1 MNNIVEITNV
11 SKKFDQ
17 KFVVDDVDFS
27 VKEGEILGLL
37 GPNGAGK
44 STLINMITGLLRI
57 SKGTIKVFGETVSE
71 QNRKMR
77 KHIGVVP
84 QELAL
89 YFDLTA
95 RENVAFFGGLY
106 GLRGKEL
113 NQAVDRAL
121 EAVGLKDRE
130 KDKPDTFSGGMQ
142 RRLNIAMAIVHSPE
156 LVIMDEPTVGIDPQS
171 RNYILETIEQMR
183 ENGTTV
189 IYTSHYMEEVER
201 LADTIVIIDHGKV
214 IAQGSENELV
224 SLITDQ
230 KNILIQLV
238 NPDVLRPEHLRTII
252 GVKQIVLDE
261 NQLMITA
268 NVENNVLNQVLEVLL
283 AQKVIVESI
292 EQQQI
297 NLETVFLNLTG
308 RTLRDK

>member
-1 MNNIVEITNV
+1 MKNIVEITNV

-17 KFVVDDVDFS
+17 KFVVDDVAFS

-57 SKGTIKVFGETVSE
+57 SKGTIHVFGETVSE

-130 KDKPDTFSGGMQ
+130 KEKPDTFSGGMQ

-171 RNYILETIEQMR
+171 RNYILETIEKMR

-189 IYTSHYMEEVER
+189 IYTSHYMEEVDR

-214 IAQGSENELV
+214 IAQGTENELV

-238 NPDVLRPEHLRTII
+238 NPDDLNQAQLRAII
-252 GVKQIVLDE
+252 GVKQIVLTE

-268 NVENNVLNQVLEVLL
+268 NVESSVLNQVLEVLL

-292 EQQQI
+292 DQQQI

>member
-238 NPDVLRPEHLRTII
+238 NPDALRPEHLRTII